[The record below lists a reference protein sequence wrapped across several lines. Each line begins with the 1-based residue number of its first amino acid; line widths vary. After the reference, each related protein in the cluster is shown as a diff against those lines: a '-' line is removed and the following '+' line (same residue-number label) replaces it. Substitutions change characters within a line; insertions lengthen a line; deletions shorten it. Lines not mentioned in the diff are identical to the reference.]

1 MTKKRSKC
9 LFILFAIL
17 LVIGLV
23 ATFVNFTY
31 PLSVKGNYYSYSN
44 FVENIKLGEDIS
56 SGLRITYRA
65 DLPDYE
71 QESNYQNLYN
81 KTIEDLKEIL
91 QGQGFKD
98 VTVAGANN
106 NQIIVNVGNI
116 VNEADKNEVVSLL
129 GDMSQICFSLSSNK
143 DEAFATAQ
151 DIEKIETLNVASDK
165 TYFYVRV
172 SFKSSSMPK
181 IEEATKDG
189 GSLSIILG
197 DTTIGSMEIESSTLA
212 NGYLDIYSEDFVD
225 QATANTYANKLKTG
239 TFALQLIELENS
251 IISASYGAG
260 ANIYLSVAIAVL
272 VVAVF
277 AYLIYKF
284 KHMGWISSFA
294 MMFFLVLSL
303 FLLQSVPLVH
313 VNFGGI
319 LGFVLAFVVAAD
331 TIFAM
336 IDKAET
342 HYQSDVKL
350 FISFKMAQKETLFR
364 TLISN
369 VILLLAGFICM
380 FMPQMAV
387 QSFGW
392 VVFVM
397 SFVSAFTSLVLMKL
411 FIKMYLPLNNNNGS
425 KCNFHKGGKNA

>member
-31 PLSVKGNYYSYSN
+31 PLSVNGNYYSYSN
-44 FVENIKLGEDIS
+44 FVSNIKLGEDIS

-71 QESNYQNLYN
+71 QESNYSNLYN
-81 KTIEDLKEIL
+81 KTIEDLKEVL
-91 QGQGFKD
+91 QSQGFKD
-98 VTVAGANN
+98 VTVAGAENN
-106 NQIIVNVGNI
+106 LIIVNVGNI
-116 VNEADKNEVVSLL
+116 VNEEDRSEVVSLL
-129 GDMSQICFSLSSNK
+129 GDMSQICFSLSSSK

-151 DIEKIETLNVASDK
+151 DIAEIKTLNQASDK
-165 TYFYVRV
+165 TYFFVRV
-172 SFKSSSMPK
+172 SFKSSSLSK

-189 GSLSIILG
+189 GTLNILLG
-197 DTTIGSMEIESSTLA
+197 DQTIGTMEIENSTLSA
-212 NGYLDIYSEDFVD
+212 GYLDIYSESFVD
-225 QATANTYANKLKTG
+225 QATANTYANRLRTG
-239 TFALQLIELENS
+239 TFSLQLVELENAM
-251 IISASYGAG
+251 ISASYGAG

-277 AYLIYKF
+277 AYLVYKF
-284 KHMGWISSFA
+284 KHMGWILSFA
-294 MMFFLVLSL
+294 MMFFLVIGL
-303 FLLQSVPLVH
+303 FLIQSVPLVH

-319 LGFVLAFVVAAD
+319 LGFVVAFIVAVD

-336 IDKAET
+336 IDKT
-342 HYQSDVKL
+342 KIHYQSDVKL
-350 FISFKMAQKETLFR
+350 FIAFKMAQKETMFR

-369 VILLLAGFICM
+369 VMLAIAGFVCM

-397 SFVSAFTSLVLMKL
+397 AFVSAFTSLVLMKL